1 MTARSLF
8 GPMFNMND
16 PTRTPDPEDPRGR
29 GFRRRVSVDFVRSAI
44 DGHVFRIGSERVQL
58 TEAHG
63 RVLAETV
70 IAMSPV
76 PHFARAAMDG
86 FALIANDTAGAGE
99 SSPVRLH
106 LIGRSRPGRPF
117 PGQVLQGQAV
127 GIATG
132 APMPAGADAVVPVEH
147 AGSVGDALEVRTT
160 VAPGRH
166 VGAVAEDVAAGDEV
180 LRPGRCLR
188 PQDLGIL
195 SALGVD
201 CVTVI
206 RQPRVAILVTGDELL
221 NAGSKP
227 SEFAIPDMNSPMLSA
242 LIRRDGGIPA
252 VFGPLADDVARLSR
266 QIRDR
271 IDDPAIDA
279 VFINGGSST
288 GPEDH
293 APALI
298 RELGTLHAHGV
309 ALRPAGPT
317 GFGVISGKPVL
328 LLPGNPVS
336 CLCAYDF
343 FGGMIVRKL
352 GERPAIMPYPVVRRR
367 LAAPIVSASGRVD
380 YVRVRMN
387 IDDEAEPIA
396 TSGASILSTTTTA
409 CGFVIVPAEADR
421 IDTGTTVE
429 VHLYD
434 AL

>member
-1 MTARSLF
+1 
-8 GPMFNMND
+8 MFDMHD
-16 PTRTPDPEDPRGR
+16 PTRTHDPEDPRGR
-29 GFRRRVSVDFVRSAI
+29 GFRRRFSVEFVRSAI
-44 DGHVFRIGSERVQL
+44 DGNVFRIGSEQVRL
-58 TEAHG
+58 GESHG
-63 RVLAETV
+63 RVLDETV
-70 IAMSPV
+70 IAKASV

-86 FALIANDTAGAGE
+86 FALIAKDTDGAGV
-99 SSPVRLH
+99 SAPVRLH
-106 LIGRSRPGRPF
+106 LIGQSRPGRPF
-117 PGQVLQGQAV
+117 PGQVLHGQAV

-132 APMPAGADAVVPVEH
+132 APMPVGADAVVPVEQ
-147 AGSVGDALEVRTT
+147 AGIEGDALEVRTC

-201 CVTVI
+201 CVTVV

-221 NAGSKP
+221 NAGSSP

-242 LIRRDGGIPA
+242 LIRRDGGTPA

-266 QIRDR
+266 EIRDR
-271 IDDPAIDA
+271 VDDPTIDA
-279 VFINGGSST
+279 IFVNGGSST

-298 RELGTLHAHGV
+298 RELGTLLAHGV

-317 GFGVISGKPVL
+317 GFGVITGKPVL

-336 CLCAYDF
+336 CLCAYDL
-343 FGGMIVRKL
+343 FGGVIVRKL
-352 GERPAIMPYPVVRRR
+352 GGRSAKMPYPVVRRR

-380 YVRVRMN
+380 YVRVRLS

-396 TSGASILSTTTTA
+396 TSGASILSTTTMA

-421 IDTGTTVE
+421 VETGTTVE

-434 AL
+434 AH